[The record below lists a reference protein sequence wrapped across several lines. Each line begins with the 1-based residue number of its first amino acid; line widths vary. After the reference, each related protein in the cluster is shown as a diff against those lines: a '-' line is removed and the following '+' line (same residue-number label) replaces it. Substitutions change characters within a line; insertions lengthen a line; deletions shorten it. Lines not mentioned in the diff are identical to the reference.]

1 MAQRL
6 HHNRPIILGLA
17 RRDEAWAPEIGE
29 QGKDFWNLRMLAAA
43 NGGVGWADRLR
54 QTLQD
59 GRDPGQHWGASAF
72 TRRRA
77 CLPPYRRGSRG
88 RGRR

>member
-54 QTLQD
+54 
-59 GRDPGQHWGASAF
+59 
-72 TRRRA
+72 
-77 CLPPYRRGSRG
+77 
-88 RGRR
+88 

>member
-54 QTLQD
+54 QTLKT
-59 GRDPGQHWGASAF
+59 GAIPASIGGVSLYPSAGLLVFAPPPG
-72 TRRRA
+72 
-77 CLPPYRRGSRG
+77 G